1 MRDSCESDLGGQR
14 VQPESWL
21 IVLYFTEAYDTW
33 IQYPLTTFILPAS
46 PGMVVPSAAMSSR
59 RPPWCGSGAMMS
71 DLDMTEITDLKFAD
85 AEKFGTVQMV
95 K

>member
-1 MRDSCESDLGGQR
+1 MS
-14 VQPESWL
+14 
-21 IVLYFTEAYDTW
+21 I
-33 IQYPLTTFILPAS
+33 LTTFILPAS

-71 DLDMTEITDLKFAD
+71 DLITIERTSLKFID
-85 AEKFGTVQMV
+85 AEKLGIDQMV